1 MTNAG
6 GGLASLARRVLDRCI
21 DDATLTGALGR
32 RAFAR
37 RMEAKVHYTEKVR
50 ARRLV
55 AEGLAEQPARLAAAR
70 LKAKDVRVVADQ
82 GRIAEEADAQQRADL
97 AQSSVEVTQRA
108 GEIAK
113 MVSLERELRDT
124 VSAAVDD
131 LHDDGHEALAL
142 FLGRISYARFRIR
155 DLKPDGDAA
164 AGEAEVVKKLE
175 RVPREDQVARLDGL
189 AGFIGAVLA
198 PGREAIAAELAERGF
213 SADALGAARTQ
224 AMALAEAGRNR
235 QAASTW
241 TEREEAAVA
250 AQSKKW
256 SAIRRLVRRAVQG
269 DDALVKL
276 FAEA

>member
-1 MTNAG
+1 M
-6 GGLASLARRVLDRCI
+6 
-21 DDATLTGALGR
+21 
-32 RAFAR
+32 
-37 RMEAKVHYTEKVR
+37 HYTEKVR

-55 AEGLAEQPARLAAAR
+55 AEGLAAQPARLAAAR
-70 LKAKDVRVVADQ
+70 LKAKDVRVVAEQ
-82 GRIAEEADAQQRADL
+82 GRIAEDADAQQQADL

-113 MVSLERELRDT
+113 INSLERDVRET
-124 VSAAVDD
+124 VMAAIDD
-131 LHDDGHEALAL
+131 LRDDGHEALAL
-142 FLGRISYARFRIR
+142 FLARISYARFRIR
-155 DLKPDGDAA
+155 ELKPDGEATGSD
-164 AGEAEVVKKLE
+164 AEVVKELE
-175 RVPREDQVARLDGL
+175 RVPREDQVARLDGF

-213 SADALGAARTQ
+213 SAEQLGAARTK
-224 AMALAEAGRNR
+224 AIALAEAGRNR

-256 SAIRRLVRRAVQG
+256 SAIRRLVRRAVKG
-269 DDALVKL
+269 DDALSKL